1 MYFTSPLRCTVDPW
15 TTWVWT
21 VWVHLYDFFF
31 PLVSTRESTVWS
43 TVGWIRRYGGA
54 VDIDSRLYKIFNQ
67 SEFSNLNIHS
77 LVPLLFKGQ
86 PHLQRLFFWCPGW
99 KLVSLRILN
108 SLRYWKIFNNYYQSQ
123 NTVTL
128 ELIFLKKNF
137 WSKISDL
144 PLSLICH
151 MDIKKHKVLRKKNTA
166 LPTWIF
172 AVICIVFQR

>member
-1 MYFTSPLRCTVDPW
+1 MYSWSMNNLGLNCVSPFIW
-15 TTWVWT
+15 
-21 VWVHLYDFFF
+21 FFF

-43 TVGWIRRYGGA
+43 TVGWIHRYGGA

-128 ELIFLKKNF
+128 ELLFLKKNF